1 MFLHA
6 KWYTDC
12 NFNLLVM
19 FNWFGS
25 PSLGLNIRALSQNP
39 QAFLGKTVHFVDR
52 IPIPL
57 TRLLVALQK
66 SPRIAEFLGSAQGE
80 QTGNDWMR
88 MDALAI
94 RDPHVK
100 NI

>member
-1 MFLHA
+1 
-6 KWYTDC
+6 
-12 NFNLLVM
+12 M

-25 PSLGLNIRALSQNP
+25 PSLGIEYPCS
-39 QAFLGKTVHFVDR
+39 FTKSSGVSWETVHFVDR